1 MKRRAYW
8 SAFSA
13 SDPSK
18 QFKRL
23 HPWRSLGYHKCR
35 RSRTLFPYSDSSSS
49 RRLVAPVFLEAISMF
64 RTRFVGLSCALF
76 TAGSLVAQ
84 AAGPQSVLPAGSTVK
99 KWKQVGATK
108 LFNSRTIFDLV
119 DGEGDAILAYAFA
132 GCAHG
137 EYAPANA
144 AQPALTIDVYDMTDP
159 LNAYG
164 MFSSND
170 RISGR
175 PQAVG
180 AEGVRIGTT
189 GLNFWKSRYV
199 VRTTLIGRGAA
210 FAANQAALTAFA
222 KAAAGR
228 ISGASGPPALLKA
241 LPAGRQARS
250 ERYIRKN
257 AGGHAFLNNAVSAKY
272 PSQGFGAELFV
283 SQCASPAAAK
293 ASLEAFRSYE
303 KTGTGL
309 APVKGIGEA
318 AFSVLDRFARNVV
331 VARKG
336 KYVVWIMRAK
346 DANGAKA
353 IVKQAVSGLH

>member
-1 MKRRAYW
+1 
-8 SAFSA
+8 
-13 SDPSK
+13 
-18 QFKRL
+18 
-23 HPWRSLGYHKCR
+23 
-35 RSRTLFPYSDSSSS
+35 
-49 RRLVAPVFLEAISMF
+49 MF
-64 RTRFVGLSCALF
+64 RNRFLALSSALCL
-76 TAGSLVAQ
+76 AGCLAAQ
-84 AAGPQSVLPAGSTVK
+84 AAGPQGVLPPGSTVK
-99 KWKQVGATK
+99 GWKQVGATK
-108 LFNSRTIFDLV
+108 QFNSRTIFDLV

-137 EYAPANA
+137 EYAPAKA
-144 AQPALTIDVYDMTDP
+144 AQPALTVDVYDMSDP

-170 RISGR
+170 RISGK
-175 PQAVG
+175 PEKIG
-180 AEGVRIGTT
+180 AEAVRIGTT
-189 GLNFWKSRYV
+189 GLNFWKGRYV

-210 FAANQAALTAFA
+210 FSANQAALSAFA
-222 KAAAGR
+222 KAAANR
-228 ISGASGPPALLKA
+228 ITGASSPPALLKA

-283 SQCASPAAAK
+283 SQSATPAAAK
-293 ASLEAFRSYE
+293 ASFEAFRSFE

-331 VARKG
+331 VAKKG

-353 IVKQAVSGLH
+353 IVKQAVTGLH